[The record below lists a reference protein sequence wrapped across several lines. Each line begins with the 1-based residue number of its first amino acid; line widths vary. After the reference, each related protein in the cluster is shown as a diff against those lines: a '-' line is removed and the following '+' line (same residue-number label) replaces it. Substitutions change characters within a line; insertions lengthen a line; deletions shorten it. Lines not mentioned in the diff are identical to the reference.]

1 VPQTVKDRLLVEL
14 GKEHLKLTAKADKLR
29 KADPAVSF
37 HFHHAVG
44 NAISSLSASKKP
56 ISSAEDLKN
65 IKGFGPHVLSLARTC
80 LHRIWAADPLLSPR
94 PRRPR
99 VKSMTRTYTPRV
111 GSQAFAVMCIARRHD
126 GITMQDFARFND
138 DYGYSSTP
146 FVQGPKGW
154 AAQPMAQLCEKGLMV
169 GSFESGW
176 TLTDSGEEIADRA
189 LHKWDTSAEQE
200 QTEEEDDDDDG
211 DDNDSACGKEEKKG
225 DKKDTKTSSTGKSKK
240 TRKRADSDDFFGEI
254 EILDHIDGF
263 TSPLTK
269 KPREQKEQKGATS
282 SGSSSLSASVP
293 VAAASAAAVASA
305 ASASSSSSAPVR
317 GADEEKVK

>member
-1 VPQTVKDRLLVEL
+1 LLVEL

-29 KADPAVSF
+29 KADPSVSF

-189 LHKWDTSAEQE
+189 LHKWDTSAEE
-200 QTEEEDDDDDG
+200 PEEDDDDDNG
-211 DDNDSACGKEEKKG
+211 DDENSARGKEEKKD
-225 DKKDTKTSSTGKSKK
+225 DKKDTKISSTGKSKK
-240 TRKRADSDDFFGEI
+240 TRKRADSDDF
-254 EILDHIDGF
+254 
-263 TSPLTK
+263 S
-269 KPREQKEQKGATS
+269 ATS
-282 SGSSSLSASVP
+282 RFWIMLMALRRRSLRSLASRKSRRP
-293 VAAASAAAVASA
+293 PRPL
-305 ASASSSSSAPVR
+305 APARCLLLLLHRLPPSLRLRAPARRLLLQGVELMKR
-317 GADEEKVK
+317 K